1 MNKTIVKLSLSLFA
15 FGITNFLCAQEDVDK
30 KILNWYNGGAG
41 MKTEK
46 AYKKLKKRES
56 NTVIVAIIDSGV
68 DIEHEDLKE
77 KIWVNKNEIAGNGI
91 DDDKNG
97 YIDDINGWNFLG
109 NAKGENANDIR
120 LEKTRLYASLK
131 EKYDGKDV
139 TITNEEEAA
148 EFVLYQELKELV
160 EADMAEAKAN
170 LQYYKVMLPNMIK
183 SVPKMVAKELGKEDY
198 TIKDLKKW
206 DVEEGTQNAQIKNMA
221 KLILEGVLS
230 EEGLKSGVDH
240 FTTQVNVHLNPD
252 FDGRAIIGDNP
263 NDFSDVNYG
272 NNDVEGP
279 DAFHGTHVAGI
290 VGAAR
295 GNDLGADGVA
305 DNVVLMVIRAVPNG
319 DEFDKDIALAI
330 RYAVDNGAQVI
341 NMSFGKPYSP
351 NAKEVF
357 EAFKYADSKGVLLVH
372 AAGND
377 HKNIGEKKNFPAPIY
392 EFHGKKL
399 DNWLEIGASTR
410 YIKKD
415 KLAASFSNYNN
426 ELVDVFAPGLEI
438 YNSVPQSSYEAIQ
451 GTSMACPMVT
461 GAAAMLKSYFPKMTM
476 TEIKNVLL
484 ETVTVHKGKSHV
496 KPGGQHGK
504 DVEPDMVD
512 FSTLSVTGGTINL
525 LEAVKRCL
533 ELEEGTSK

>member
-1 MNKTIVKLSLSLFA
+1 MNKTIIKLSLSLFA
-15 FGITNFLCAQEDVDK
+15 FGITNLICAQEDVDK
-30 KILNWYNGGAG
+30 KILNWYNGSAG

-56 NTVIVAIIDSGV
+56 SPVIVAIIDSGV
-68 DIEHEDLKE
+68 DIEHEDLKD
-77 KIWVNKNEIAGNGI
+77 KIWVNKDEIPGNGI

-97 YIDDINGWNFLG
+97 YIDDVHGWNFLG

-120 LEKTRLYASLK
+120 LEKTRLYAALK
-131 EKYDGKDV
+131 EKFDGKDV
-139 TITNEEEAA
+139 TITNEDEAA
-148 EFVLYQELKELV
+148 EFVLYQKLKEEV
-160 EADMAEAKAN
+160 EEEIAKAQGN
-170 LQYYKVMLPNMIK
+170 LHYYKVMLPNLIK
-183 SVPKMVAKELGKEDY
+183 NVPQMVSKELGVEEY
-198 TIKDLKKW
+198 TMKDLKKW
-206 DVEEGTQNAQIKNMA
+206 NVEEGTQQAQIRMMA
-221 KLILEGVLS
+221 MLILDGSLS
-230 EEGLKSGVDH
+230 EEGLKDGVKH
-240 FTTQVNVHLNPD
+240 FETKVNVHLNPD
-252 FDGRAIIGDNP
+252 FDGRSIVGDNP
-263 NDFSDVNYG
+263 NDFSDTSYG

-295 GNDLGADGVA
+295 GNDIGADGVA
-305 DNVVLMVIRAVPNG
+305 DNVVLMSIRAVPNG
-319 DEFDKDIALAI
+319 DEFDKDIALAV

-341 NMSFGKPYSP
+341 NMSFGKGYSP

-377 HKNIGEKKNFPAPIY
+377 HKDIGKESNFPSPIY
-392 EFHGKKL
+392 DFQDEKL

-415 KLAASFSNYNN
+415 ELAASFSNYNS

-438 YNSVPQSSYEAIQ
+438 YNSVPQSDYQAIQ
-451 GTSMACPMVT
+451 GTSMACPMVS

-484 ETVTVHKGKSHV
+484 ETATVHLGESHI
-496 KPGGQHGK
+496 KPGGNHGPG
-504 DVEPDMVD
+504 VEPDMVD
-512 FSTLSVTGGTINL
+512 FSTLSATGGTINL

-533 ELEEGTSK
+533 ELEEVSK